1 MNIQEE
7 LQQATAQAT
16 ETVSKLTPEQEAQ
29 IEETARQLATATP
42 IPGVTTEML
51 DSAGQVVNNGL
62 EGLAV
67 VADVAAVVGTVV
79 EAAVAVVNVVAD
91 VVGNIDLGS

>member
-1 MNIQEE
+1 MSMPEQV
-7 LQQATAQAT
+7 QQATR
-16 ETVSKLTPEQEAQ
+16 LTPEQEAQ

-51 DSAGQVVNNGL
+51 DAAGQVVNTGL

-67 VADVAAVVGTVV
+67 VADIAAVVGTVV
-79 EAAVAVVNVVAD
+79 EAAVAVVSVVAD
-91 VVGNIDLGS
+91 VVGSIDLGGS